1 MHMDENENLFLSDV
15 IEHGGKNHVVSVS
28 PDKDFVKLRH
38 YTVEK
43 DSTSLMMSGVVS
55 LFLNLLIFTTLISIV
70 VWLFSIMKISFLFI
84 IALVILFLPLL
95 YVDDLLYKK
104 VNRIKID
111 SIRMNRGYSEEY
123 CKDKRWKVLD
133 EWIFADKEE
142 LALKEWVIISEE
154 SIVVSKIPKIVDEF
168 AKMVILG
175 LKSSNATDIIDALE
189 MLENPTIRRDSTMS
203 KKMLE
208 TMKNVGEAEKMRIF
222 DSAYRNVEEI
232 NTKMDFI
239 NMVNVYPHEMD

>member
-1 MHMDENENLFLSDV
+1 MDKNENLFLSDV
-15 IEHGGKNHVVSVS
+15 IEHGGKNHVVSVN
-28 PDKDFVKLRH
+28 PHKDFVGLRH

-43 DSTSLMMSGVVS
+43 DSTSLIMSGVVS
-55 LFLNLLIFTTLISIV
+55 LFLTLLIFTTLISIV
-70 VWLFSIMKISFLFI
+70 MWLFSIMKISFLFI

-95 YVDDLLYKK
+95 YVDDLLDKK
-104 VNRIKID
+104 VNRIKVD
-111 SIRMNRGYSEEY
+111 SIRMNKGYSEEY

-142 LALKEWVIISEE
+142 LKLKEWVIISEE
-154 SIVVSKIPKIVDEF
+154 SILVSKMPTVDEF

-175 LKSSNATDIIDALE
+175 LKSSNATDIIEALE

-208 TMKNVGEAEKMRIF
+208 TMKNVGEVEKMRIF

-232 NTKMDFI
+232 NTKLDFI

>member
-1 MHMDENENLFLSDV
+1 MDENKNLFLSDV
-15 IEHGGKNHVVSVS
+15 IEHGGKNHVVSVN
-28 PDKDFVKLRH
+28 PHKDFVELRH

-55 LFLNLLIFTTLISIV
+55 LFIHLIIFTTLISIAM
-70 VWLFSIMKISFLFI
+70 LALSIMKINILFI
-84 IALVILFLPLL
+84 IISITLLLPLL
-95 YVDDLLYKK
+95 YVENLLDKK
-104 VNRIKID
+104 VDRIKID
-111 SIRMNRGYSEEY
+111 SIRMNKGYSEEY

-154 SIVVSKIPKIVDEF
+154 SIMVSGMPKIVDEF
-168 AKMVILG
+168 ARMVILG

-222 DSAYRNVEEI
+222 DSAYSNAEEI
-232 NTKMDFI
+232 NTKLDFI
-239 NMVNVYPHEMD
+239 KMVNIYPHEMD

>member
-1 MHMDENENLFLSDV
+1 MDKNKNLFLSDV

-28 PDKDFVKLRH
+28 PNKDFVKLRH

-55 LFLNLLIFTTLISIV
+55 LFLHLIMFTTLISIV
-70 VWLFSIMKISFLFI
+70 MLIFSIIKISFLFI
-84 IALVILFLPLL
+84 IVLVILFLPLL
-95 YVDDLLYKK
+95 YVDDLLDKK
-104 VNRIKID
+104 VNRIKVD

-123 CKDKRWKVLD
+123 CKDKRWKVID

-154 SIVVSKIPKIVDEF
+154 SIVVSKMPKVVDEF

-175 LKSSNATDIIDALE
+175 LKGSNATDIIEALE

-203 KKMLE
+203 EKLLE
-208 TMKNVGEAEKMRIF
+208 TMKNVGEVERMRIF
-222 DSAYRNVEEI
+222 DSACSNAEEI
-232 NTKMDFI
+232 NTKLGFI
-239 NMVNVYPHEMD
+239 KMVNIYPHEMD

>member
-1 MHMDENENLFLSDV
+1 MDKNENLFLSDV
-15 IEHGGKNHVVSVS
+15 IEHGGKNHVVSVN
-28 PDKDFVKLRH
+28 PHKDFVGLRH

-43 DSTSLMMSGVVS
+43 DSTSLIMSGVVS
-55 LFLNLLIFTTLISIV
+55 LFLTLLIFTTLISIAM
-70 VWLFSIMKISFLFI
+70 WLFSIMKISFLFI

-95 YVDDLLYKK
+95 YVDDLLDKK
-104 VNRIKID
+104 VNRIKVD
-111 SIRMNRGYSEEY
+111 SIRMNKGYSEEY

-154 SIVVSKIPKIVDEF
+154 SILVSKMPTVDEF

-232 NTKMDFI
+232 NTKLDFI

>member
-1 MHMDENENLFLSDV
+1 MDKDKNLFLSDV

-55 LFLNLLIFTTLISIV
+55 LFLKLIMLTTLISIV
-70 VWLFSIMKISFLFI
+70 MLLFSIMKISFLFI
-84 IALVILFLPLL
+84 IALVILFLLLL

-104 VNRIKID
+104 VNRIKVD

-142 LALKEWVIISEE
+142 LTLKEWVIISEE
-154 SIVVSKIPKIVDEF
+154 SIVVSKMPKIVDEF
-168 AKMVILG
+168 ARMVILG
-175 LKSSNATDIIDALE
+175 LKSSNATDIIETLE

-203 KKMLE
+203 EKLLE
-208 TMKNVGEAEKMRIF
+208 TMKNVGEVERMRIL
-222 DSAYRNVEEI
+222 DSACSNADEI
-232 NTKMDFI
+232 NTKLGFI
-239 NMVNVYPHEMD
+239 KMVNIYPHEMD

>member
-1 MHMDENENLFLSDV
+1 MDKNENLFLSDV
-15 IEHGGKNHVVSVS
+15 IEHGGKNHVVSVN
-28 PDKDFVKLRH
+28 PHKDFVELRH

-43 DSTSLMMSGVVS
+43 DSTSLIMSGVVS
-55 LFLNLLIFTTLISIV
+55 LFLTLLIFTTLISIV
-70 VWLFSIMKISFLFI
+70 MWLFSIMKISFLFI

-95 YVDDLLYKK
+95 YVDDLLDKK
-104 VNRIKID
+104 VNRIKVD

-154 SIVVSKIPKIVDEF
+154 SIVVSKMPTVDEF

-232 NTKMDFI
+232 NNKMDFI

>member
-1 MHMDENENLFLSDV
+1 MDKNENLFLSDV
-15 IEHGGKNHVVSVS
+15 IEHGGKNHVVSVN
-28 PDKDFVKLRH
+28 PHKDFVELRH

-43 DSTSLMMSGVVS
+43 DSTSLIMSGVVS
-55 LFLNLLIFTTLISIV
+55 LFLTLLIFTTLISIV
-70 VWLFSIMKISFLFI
+70 MWLFSIMKISFLFI

-95 YVDDLLYKK
+95 YVDDLLDKK
-104 VNRIKID
+104 VNRIKVD

-142 LALKEWVIISEE
+142 LALKGWVIISEE
-154 SIVVSKIPKIVDEF
+154 SIVVSKMPTVDEF
-168 AKMVILG
+168 AKMFILG

-232 NTKMDFI
+232 NNKMDFI

>member
-1 MHMDENENLFLSDV
+1 MDKDKNLFLSDV

-55 LFLNLLIFTTLISIV
+55 LFLKLIMLTTLISIV
-70 VWLFSIMKISFLFI
+70 MLLFSIMKISFLFI
-84 IALVILFLPLL
+84 IALVILFLLLL

-104 VNRIKID
+104 VNRIKVD

-142 LALKEWVIISEE
+142 LTLKEWVIISEE
-154 SIVVSKIPKIVDEF
+154 SIVVSKMPKIVDEF
-168 AKMVILG
+168 ARMVILG
-175 LKSSNATDIIDALE
+175 LKSSNATDIIETLE

-203 KKMLE
+203 EKLLE
-208 TMKNVGEAEKMRIF
+208 TMKNVGEVERMRIF
-222 DSAYRNVEEI
+222 DSACSNAEEI
-232 NTKMDFI
+232 NTKLGFI
-239 NMVNVYPHEMD
+239 KMVNIYPHEMD

>member
-1 MHMDENENLFLSDV
+1 MDKNKNLFLSDV
-15 IEHGGKNHVVSVS
+15 IEHGGKNHVVSVN
-28 PDKDFVKLRH
+28 PHKDFVELRH

-55 LFLNLLIFTTLISIV
+55 LFLHLIMFTTLISIV
-70 VWLFSIMKISFLFI
+70 MLIFSIIKISFLFI
-84 IALVILFLPLL
+84 ILVILFLPLL
-95 YVDDLLYKK
+95 YVDDLLDKK
-104 VNRIKID
+104 VNRIKVD

-154 SIVVSKIPKIVDEF
+154 SIVVSKMPKVVDEF

-175 LKSSNATDIIDALE
+175 LKGSNATDIIEALE
-189 MLENPTIRRDSTMS
+189 MLENPTIRRDSTMYE
-203 KKMLE
+203 KLLE

-232 NTKMDFI
+232 NNKMDFI

>member
-1 MHMDENENLFLSDV
+1 MDKNENLFLSDV
-15 IEHGGKNHVVSVS
+15 IEHGGKNHVVSVN
-28 PDKDFVKLRH
+28 PHKDFVGLRH

-43 DSTSLMMSGVVS
+43 DSTSLIMSGVVS
-55 LFLNLLIFTTLISIV
+55 LFLTLLIFTTLISIAM
-70 VWLFSIMKISFLFI
+70 WLFSIMKISFLFI

-95 YVDDLLYKK
+95 YVDDLLDKK
-104 VNRIKID
+104 VNRIKVD
-111 SIRMNRGYSEEY
+111 SIRMNKGYSEEY

-154 SIVVSKIPKIVDEF
+154 SILVSKMPTVDEF

-175 LKSSNATDIIDALE
+175 LKSSNATDIIEALE

-232 NTKMDFI
+232 NTKIDFI

>member
-1 MHMDENENLFLSDV
+1 MDKDKNLFLSDV

-28 PDKDFVKLRH
+28 PNRDFVKLRH

-55 LFLNLLIFTTLISIV
+55 LFLHLIMFTTLISIV
-70 VWLFSIMKISFLFI
+70 MLIFSIIKISFLFI
-84 IALVILFLPLL
+84 IVLVILFLPLL
-95 YVDDLLYKK
+95 YVDDLLDKK
-104 VNRIKID
+104 VNRIKVD
-111 SIRMNRGYSEEY
+111 SIRMNKGYSEEY
-123 CKDKRWKVLD
+123 CKDKRWKVID

-154 SIVVSKIPKIVDEF
+154 SIVVSKMPKVVDEF

-175 LKSSNATDIIDALE
+175 LKGSNATDIIEALE
-189 MLENPTIRRDSTMS
+189 MLENPTIRRDSTMYE
-203 KKMLE
+203 KLLE

-232 NTKMDFI
+232 NNKMDFI

>member
-1 MHMDENENLFLSDV
+1 MDESKNLFLSDV

-28 PDKDFVKLRH
+28 PNKDFVRLRH

-95 YVDDLLYKK
+95 YVEDLLDKK
-104 VNRIKID
+104 VNRIKVD
-111 SIRMNRGYSEEY
+111 SIRMNNGYSEEY
-123 CKDKRWKVLD
+123 CKDKGWKVLD

>member
-1 MHMDENENLFLSDV
+1 MDKNKNLFLSDV
-15 IEHGGKNHVVSVS
+15 IEHGGKNHVVSVN
-28 PDKDFVKLRH
+28 PHKDFVGLRH

-43 DSTSLMMSGVVS
+43 DSTSLIMSGVVS
-55 LFLNLLIFTTLISIV
+55 LFLTLLIFTTLISIAM
-70 VWLFSIMKISFLFI
+70 WLFSIMKISFLFI

-104 VNRIKID
+104 VNRIKVD

-142 LALKEWVIISEE
+142 LALKGWVIISEE
-154 SIVVSKIPKIVDEF
+154 SIVVSKIPKVVDEF

-222 DSAYRNVEEI
+222 DSAYSNAEEI
-232 NTKMDFI
+232 NTKLDFI
-239 NMVNVYPHEMD
+239 KMVNIYPHEMD

>member
-1 MHMDENENLFLSDV
+1 MHMDENLFLSDV

-55 LFLNLLIFTTLISIV
+55 LFLKLIIFTTLISIV
-70 VWLFSIMKISFLFI
+70 MFIFSIMKISFLFI
-84 IALVILFLPLL
+84 IALIIFFLPLL

-111 SIRMNRGYSEEY
+111 SIRMNKGYSEEY

-142 LALKEWVIISEE
+142 LKLKEWVIISEE
-154 SIVVSKIPKIVDEF
+154 SIVVSEMPKIVGEF

-189 MLENPTIRRDSTMS
+189 MLENPTIRRDSTMT
-203 KKMLE
+203 KKLLE
-208 TMKNVGEAEKMRIF
+208 TMKSVGEVEKVRIL
-222 DSAYRNVEEI
+222 DSACSNVEEI
-232 NTKMDFI
+232 NTKLGFI
-239 NMVNVYPHEMD
+239 KMANIYPHEMD